1 MNEEVEAKAA
11 YEKAAG
17 LLNQWYTMIKR
28 HEALQAVSLRYE
40 IQNLLSKMEK
50 SGDLELYFQ
59 LLDYRCKLMMEQFA
73 ESAELF
79 RKIKRQKE
87 TVKSADD
94 IIQYY
99 FFFFSGMY
107 EFYEKN
113 YLEAI
118 SCYKKA
124 EAKLHKLTDEIE
136 KAEFYYKIATAYYQI
151 DDHFRSL
158 NYSEKALS
166 LFSKHKEY
174 IDKTIGCE
182 MILGSVQF
190 ELFRIKQAE
199 EHYGRAL
206 DQAVSLQNR
215 RIIGLIY
222 HNMGLNYAKCSMPL
236 LAEEHFRKALSIGVH
251 EQSVFGINTLF
262 ELSHLMYKNGSPEE
276 ARRLCKEGFTR
287 AAEQGEDEYA
297 AKFRLIFALY
307 DAGHPLDI
315 ELSLEYMSD
324 KRLWPHVAELTKDIA
339 DYYMKSGDYEK
350 SALYLEKSQH
360 AKNQIYKMK
369 EGLI

>member
-1 MNEEVEAKAA
+1 
-11 YEKAAG
+11 
-17 LLNQWYTMIKR
+17 
-28 HEALQAVSLRYE
+28 
-40 IQNLLSKMEK
+40 
-50 SGDLELYFQ
+50 
-59 LLDYRCKLMMEQFA
+59 
-73 ESAELF
+73 
-79 RKIKRQKE
+79 
-87 TVKSADD
+87 
-94 IIQYY
+94 
-99 FFFFSGMY
+99 MY

-206 DQAVSLQNR
+206 DQAVALQNR

-287 AAEQGEDEYA
+287 SAELGEDEYA

-315 ELSLEYMSD
+315 EFSLEYMSD

-339 DYYMKSGDYEK
+339 DYYMKSGDHEK

-369 EGLI
+369 EGII